1 MPSSTPLERIE
12 SNDIPDNQASDEDRV
27 QRIIQEMNGG
37 AEEPPQQASPGRNE
51 ESHAPPYQQMPAP
64 QQYQQMPSQQQGQPP
79 MYMQGQQQQMAG
91 HNGQQPYMMPPPAQ
105 YGQPQQMHQQ
115 NQEEEEQQQRH
126 EPEAPSNMVVTPSK
140 KNIWAHI
147 ADIFKLPI
155 VVAIVFF
162 LLNLPIVDV
171 QLAKYAHWAF
181 SSGGHLSMGGMALK
195 AVVAGAVLG
204 IYDTLDKLVSR
215 FF

>member
-1 MPSSTPLERIE
+1 MPSSTPLDRIE

-37 AEEPPQQASPGRNE
+37 AEEPPQQAPPGRNE
-51 ESHAPPYQQMPAP
+51 DAHAPPYQQMPAP
-64 QQYQQMPSQQQGQPP
+64 QQYQQMPPQQQGQPP

-115 NQEEEEQQQRH
+115 QQEEEEQRH

>member
-1 MPSSTPLERIE
+1 
-12 SNDIPDNQASDEDRV
+12 
-27 QRIIQEMNGG
+27 
-37 AEEPPQQASPGRNE
+37 
-51 ESHAPPYQQMPAP
+51 
-64 QQYQQMPSQQQGQPP
+64 
-79 MYMQGQQQQMAG
+79 MYAQGQQQQMAG

-105 YGQPQQMHQQ
+105 YGQPQQMQQ
-115 NQEEEEQQQRH
+115 QEAEEQPQRH